1 MTSLRRKIPLNVL
14 QTGPVRPVFANG
26 PRSLESV
33 KMLRISVTDRCN
45 LRCGY
50 CMPAGGVSFQP
61 KDDLLTPQDLARISG
76 FAHRRGVRYFK
87 ITGGEPTVRRDL
99 VEIIQ
104 RLRALGSADLSMTSN
119 GLQMP
124 RMAASLKEAGIDR
137 VTLSVDSLRPDRYR
151 DITGGGRFE
160 LFEEGLEATAKVF
173 GTVKLNVVVMR
184 GVNDDEVADFAGLA
198 RDRDW
203 TVRFIEFMPLGS
215 SVLADGDPD
224 QYLVTADEVTS
235 RIEAVHGSLVPV
247 DASADPGVGP
257 ARLLAMPG
265 GRGRIGLIH
274 AMSRPFCETCN
285 RLRLTSSGI
294 LRSCLFDGGEVD
306 LVPILREKSN
316 DSERKL
322 DEALLEAFTQCTA
335 MKPEVHASRGDR
347 AMSSIGG

>member
-1 MTSLRRKIPLNVL
+1 MTTIDRRIPLNVL
-14 QTGPVRPVFANG
+14 QTGPSRPVYATG

-33 KMLRISVTDRCN
+33 RMLRISVTDRCN

-50 CMPAGGVSFQP
+50 CMPKGGVSFQP
-61 KDDLLTPQDLARISG
+61 KDDLLTPVDLAKISG
-76 FAHRRGVRYFK
+76 FAHRLGVRHFK
-87 ITGGEPTVRRDL
+87 ITGGEPTVRGDL
-99 VEIIQ
+99 LEIIQ
-104 RLRALGSADLSMTSN
+104 RIRALGSSDISMTSN

-124 RMAASLKEAGIDR
+124 RLAASLKEAGVDR

-151 DITGGGRFE
+151 DITGGGRFDV
-160 LFEEGLEATAKVF
+160 FQKGLEATAEIF

-198 RDRDW
+198 RERDW

-235 RIEAVHGSLVPV
+235 SIEAVHGPLDPL

-306 LVPILREKSN
+306 LMPILRTGSD
-316 DSERKL
+316 DSEIVDDR
-322 DEALLEAFTQCTA
+322 AFLEAFTRCTA
-335 MKPEVHASRGDR
+335 MKPDVHGLRGGR

>member
-1 MTSLRRKIPLNVL
+1 VTTIDRKIPLNVL
-14 QTGPVRPVFANG
+14 QNGPSRPIYANG

-33 KMLRISVTDRCN
+33 RMLRISVTDRCN

-50 CMPAGGVSFQP
+50 CMPASGVSFQP
-61 KDDLLTPQDLARISG
+61 KEDLLTPEDLARISG
-76 FAHRRGVRYFK
+76 FAYRLGVRHFK
-87 ITGGEPTVRRDL
+87 ITGGEPTVRGDL
-99 VEIIQ
+99 IEIIQ
-104 RLRALGSADLSMTSN
+104 RIRAFGSADLSMTSN

-124 RMAASLKEAGIDR
+124 RLAGPLKEAGIDR
-137 VTLSVDSLRPDRYR
+137 VTLSVDSLQPDRYR
-151 DITGGGRFE
+151 DITGGGRFD
-160 LFEEGLEATAKVF
+160 LFERGLDATAEVF

-224 QYLVTADEVTS
+224 QFLVTADEVTAA
-235 RIEAVHGSLVPV
+235 IESVHGPLTPV
-247 DASADPGVGP
+247 DAAVDPGVGP

-306 LVPILREKSN
+306 LLPILRDESH
-316 DSERKL
+316 DSELASDK
-322 DEALLEAFTQCTA
+322 AFFEAFTRCTA
-335 MKPEVHASRGDR
+335 MKPDVHASRGGR

>member
-1 MTSLRRKIPLNVL
+1 
-14 QTGPVRPVFANG
+14 
-26 PRSLESV
+26 
-33 KMLRISVTDRCN
+33 MLRISVTDRCN

-50 CMPAGGVSFQP
+50 CMPAGGVSFQS
-61 KDDLLTPQDLARISG
+61 KDDLLSPKDLARISG
-76 FAHRRGVRYFK
+76 FAHRLGVRHFK
-87 ITGGEPTVRRDL
+87 ITGGEPTVRSDL

-104 RLRALGSADLSMTSN
+104 RIRAIGPSDLSMTSN

-124 RMAASLKEAGIDR
+124 RLAGALKEAGIDR

-151 DITGGGRFE
+151 DITGGGRFD
-160 LFEEGLEATAKVF
+160 LFERGLEAAAEVF

-215 SVLADGDPD
+215 SVLADGEAAR
-224 QYLVTADEVTS
+224 YLVTADEVTS
-235 RIEAVHGSLVPV
+235 NIEAVHGPLDPV
-247 DASADPGVGP
+247 ESSADPGVGP
-257 ARLLAMPG
+257 ARLLTMPG

-306 LVPILREKSN
+306 LMPILREESG
-316 DSERKL
+316 DSEVAGDRSL
-322 DEALLEAFTQCTA
+322 RDAFARCTA
-335 MKPEVHASRGDR
+335 MKPEVHAARGGR